1 MENYYKKNWLKN
13 INRVH
18 PPRSEQE
25 VNNKLRL
32 HRAERLYPFPSE
44 FFEQF
49 LKNINQGDIRYYPD
63 VHQLKDR
70 LSEKFNI
77 HSRNIFLN
85 NGSSENIRVF
95 YDAFALQNKE
105 VIITNPCY
113 PMHKI
118 YAELHNSNI
127 KNVNYKENL
136 TIDYQDIIN
145 SITNNTCCIVLAN
158 PNSPIG
164 DIIEKENIEKIIS
177 EACDKSIPILIDE
190 AYIEYSQQKSC
201 IDLLNKY
208 SNLVISRTFSK
219 AYGCAGLR
227 IGYLLGSDNMMEVI
241 QKFIPTYEIS
251 SLSVKFGCLL
261 LDNEDV
267 IENYIN
273 LIKDEKNKL
282 EALFNKYNIEYI
294 LNHINTIHIRPKN
307 INIIKEYFDKEEL
320 FYRTRKLPYSDNEW
334 LAIVLYPKVSE
345 SYIMKLIIES
355 HLKQ

>member
-1 MENYYKKNWLKN
+1 
-13 INRVH
+13 
-18 PPRSEQE
+18 
-25 VNNKLRL
+25 
-32 HRAERLYPFPSE
+32 
-44 FFEQF
+44 
-49 LKNINQGDIRYYPD
+49 
-63 VHQLKDR
+63 
-70 LSEKFNI
+70 
-77 HSRNIFLN
+77 
-85 NGSSENIRVF
+85 
-95 YDAFALQNKE
+95 
-105 VIITNPCY
+105 
-113 PMHKI
+113 
-118 YAELHNSNI
+118 NSNI

-145 SITNNTCCIVLAN
+145 SINDNTCCIVLAN

-177 EACDKSIPILIDE
+177 EACEKNIPILIDE

-273 LIKDEKNKL
+273 LIKNEKNKL